1 VSSRI
6 LAGALFV
13 VLTAALLVAWSPRY
27 WPVTIL
33 HCGVFAIAIA
43 WLLMHVFRP
52 APIRWSLLFIPAA
65 AAGLWGVLQLS
76 VGNTV
81 YRFET
86 SKASLYWLSNA
97 VALFVAAQVLRDST
111 VRRGFLKALAVLA
124 TLIAIVGTLQYFTS
138 PQRIYWIFPAGP
150 SVYAFGPFV
159 YRNQFAALME
169 LAIPLPLYLLL
180 SGRRHRWAFSLMSA
194 MLFAAVI
201 ATASRA
207 GVALAMLEGALIFV
221 LAWRRGLVSG
231 RTLVVTLTPVAALGL
246 VLTLVVGFENVWSR
260 FHESSP
266 YALRGKL
273 AASSVEMI
281 RSRPL
286 TGYGLGTWATVYPEF
301 ATFDNGHYV
310 NQAHNDWLQW
320 TAEGGVFFG
329 LALALLA
336 GGASILAWRTLWGVG
351 VFFVFLHSWIDYPTG
366 EPVIGAILFVLIGAM
381 IAAGRREAL
390 AA

>member
-1 VSSRI
+1 VSSRV
-6 LAGALFV
+6 LAGALFI
-13 VLTAALLVAWSPRY
+13 VLTAALLVAWAPRY

-33 HCGVFAIAIA
+33 HCGIFAIAIA
-43 WLLMHVFRP
+43 WLLVRVVRP
-52 APIRWSLLFIPAA
+52 APIRWSMLFIPATLS
-65 AAGLWGVLQLS
+65 GLWGLLQT
-76 VGNTV
+76 GAGTTV
-81 YRFET
+81 YGFET

-97 VALFVAAQVLRDST
+97 VALFIAAQVLRDSA

-124 TLIAIVGTLQYFTS
+124 TVIAIAGTLQYFTS
-138 PQRIYWIFPAGP
+138 PQRIYWIFPVGP

-169 LAIPLPLYLLL
+169 LAIPIPLYLLL
-180 SGRRHRWAFSLMSA
+180 SGRRHRWAYSLMSA
-194 MLFAAVI
+194 ALFAAVI
-201 ATASRA
+201 GTASRA
-207 GVALAMLEGALIFV
+207 GVILVALEALLIFV
-221 LAWRRGLVSG
+221 LAGRRGLVSG
-231 RTLVVTLTPVAALGL
+231 RTLVFTLTPVAALGL
-246 VLTLVVGFENVWSR
+246 VMTLVVGFQNAWSR

-273 AASSVEMI
+273 AASTVEMI

-286 TGYGLGTWATVYPEF
+286 TGYGLGAWATVYPEF

-320 TAEGGVFFG
+320 TAEGGIIFG
-329 LALALLA
+329 LALASLA

-390 AA
+390 AE